1 MTPQPNHIALFDLDH
16 TLLPVDSDYEWA
28 AFLID
33 LGIVDATAHKQK
45 NDLFYEQYKAGT
57 LDIFEFLRF
66 QLKPLSQHDKTQLDA
81 WLMQFM
87 QTRIAPQIKPRA
99 KALVEH
105 HLARQDLCILITAT
119 NEFVTAPIARAFGI
133 EHLIAVQ
140 LESKDGRYT
149 GAPSGTPSFREGKI
163 TRLTAFLEDR
173 GLALNQF
180 ASSTFYS
187 DSQNDLPLLERV
199 THPVAV
205 NPDPTL
211 RAKATAAGWPVLEL
225 FA

>member
-1 MTPQPNHIALFDLDH
+1 MSSPPHHIALFDLDH

-28 AFLID
+28 AFLIE
-33 LGIVDATAHKQK
+33 LGIVDAADHKLK
-45 NDLFYEQYKAGT
+45 NDVFYEQYKAGT

-66 QLKPLSQHDKTQLDA
+66 QLKPLSLYDKTQLNA
-81 WLMQFM
+81 WHDQFM
-87 QTRIAPQIKPRA
+87 QSRIMPAMKPQA

-105 HLARQDLCILITAT
+105 HLARKDLCILITAT

-133 EHLIAVQ
+133 DHLIAVQ

-149 GAPSGTPSFREGKI
+149 GSPSGTPSFREGKI
-163 TRLTAFLEDR
+163 TRLQAFLKDR
-173 GLALNQF
+173 GMTLDQF
-180 ASSTFYS
+180 TSSTFYS
-187 DSQNDLPLLERV
+187 DSQNDLPLLEQV

>member
-81 WLMQFM
+81 WHMQFM

>member
-1 MTPQPNHIALFDLDH
+1 MTSHPAHIALFDLDH
-16 TLLPVDSDYEWA
+16 TLLPIDSDYEWA

-33 LGIVDATAHKQK
+33 LGIVDAAQHKK
-45 NDLFYEQYKAGT
+45 NNDLFYEQYKAGT

-66 QLKPLSQHDKTQLDA
+66 QLKPLSLYDKAQLND
-81 WLMQFM
+81 WHLQFM
-87 QTRIAPQIKPRA
+87 QTRITPQIKPQA
-99 KALVEH
+99 LALVDH
-105 HLARQDLCILITAT
+105 HLARRDLCILITAT
-119 NEFVTAPIARAFGI
+119 NEFVTAPIAQAFGI

-149 GAPSGTPSFREGKI
+149 GAPCGTPSFREGKI
-163 TRLTAFLEDR
+163 TRLAAFLHDR
-173 GLALNQF
+173 GMRLDQF
-180 ASSTFYS
+180 SSSTFYS
-187 DSQNDLPLLERV
+187 DSQNDLPLLEQV